1 VTKDLSVQKV
11 SKEIKVRQD
20 LLDLVEKRVPKV
32 THPKEV
38 KESQVLRSKDPKDL
52 RDLPH
57 KDPKVIKV

>member
-57 KDPKVIKV
+57 KDPKAIKV